1 VIQDSFGPHRFS
13 RHAQRRRLPARLALV
28 VASAAAG
35 LVVVGG
41 VAYAGS
47 SNTGNHI
54 VVRSGQTLWG
64 IAESHYP
71 GTSVQ
76 QAVAEIQSANHLNGA
91 EIRPGEAL
99 YLPAP

>member
-1 VIQDSFGPHRFS
+1 MIQDSSGPHRFS
-13 RHAQRRRLPARLALV
+13 RHGRRHRLPARLAV
-28 VASAAAG
+28 IVASAAAG

-47 SNTGNHI
+47 SSAGDRI

-64 IAESHYP
+64 IAELHYP
-71 GTSVQ
+71 GTNVQ
-76 QAVAEIQSANHLNGA
+76 QAVSEIQSANHLNGA
-91 EIRPGEAL
+91 AISPGEAL